1 MDAKSKAIREPAR
14 PGHKAVD
21 PAAWTPDVPRGTDDW
36 KYRFSESDIAEIAA
50 AVDQVQA
57 EGLGIMEI
65 TREKFPLPAVSKVMA
80 RVRDEL
86 LDGKG
91 MFLTQGFPV
100 EEWPVERTAIAYF
113 GMGRYIGEPVSQNA
127 KGHLLGHV
135 KSLGGSYFDP
145 KNRGYNTSAGLP
157 FHSDSTDI
165 TGLLCKQVSK
175 SGGASR
181 VVSTIEL
188 HNRMIDECPEL
199 AAELAKPIYRDR
211 REEVPGG
218 KLPYYQLPVFN
229 YYKDL
234 LTISMGRGYIESVQ
248 RFEDVPEFSPELRA
262 ALDTIDVL
270 SEELAY
276 DMVLERGD
284 IQWVHNHVTSHS
296 RTEYEDWP
304 EPERRRH
311 LFRLWLSTPDGRP
324 LPECFA
330 ERYHQLAP
338 GQRPA
343 GGILVPGT
351 ELTAPLDAE

>member
-157 FHSDSTDI
+157 IRPTSPVFS
-165 TGLLCKQVSK
+165 
-175 SGGASR
+175 ASR
-181 VVSTIEL
+181 CRS
-188 HNRMIDECPEL
+188 
-199 AAELAKPIYRDR
+199 
-211 REEVPGG
+211 
-218 KLPYYQLPVFN
+218 
-229 YYKDL
+229 
-234 LTISMGRGYIESVQ
+234 
-248 RFEDVPEFSPELRA
+248 RA
-262 ALDTIDVL
+262 A
-270 SEELAY
+270 
-276 DMVLERGD
+276 
-284 IQWVHNHVTSHS
+284 
-296 RTEYEDWP
+296 
-304 EPERRRH
+304 
-311 LFRLWLSTPDGRP
+311 
-324 LPECFA
+324 
-330 ERYHQLAP
+330 
-338 GQRPA
+338 PA
-343 GGILVPGT
+343 GSS
-351 ELTAPLDAE
+351 APSSCTTG